1 MNITLDGFKDR
12 LDELKKDEC
21 WYIVKQDTIF
31 WKQCYYVYV
40 LNKIKNINN
49 GKTLEDNFTEEIN
62 KINALKPN
70 LKLST
75 NHRVL
80 KIAQYFELLNY
91 ESQYKNTSPTDI
103 FYKIQQITKG
113 EFENTE
119 LYSDIIKSQI
129 EKIFISSN
137 LDEESNGLRK
147 DFRLFPIMFLYK
159 LLLSIGEVTG
169 VYEIS
174 KDEYYYFVSTQTVY
188 ERYLESLILIMMFR
202 ADYTTYSSLYNN
214 LKATKKFDSRFNLV
228 IEQLETLEINNST
241 IKIKDDHL
249 NYVKQIVKKY
259 ENGNLKL
266 NNTINNLISKP
277 HQRIFFG
284 APGTG
289 KSYLLNKE
297 AGEYF
302 GDNYERVTFHPN
314 YFYSHFVGS
323 YKPFPKILKLEDGS
337 IKKDED
343 GNIQE
348 SITYKYIEGILLRVL
363 LKAFKNPSK
372 NYLLIIEEINRA
384 DVAAV
389 FGDMFQLLD
398 RNEKGCSE
406 YSVAT
411 SKEMQ
416 EFLKFELNECSD
428 DIKSKFGNE
437 YEKIS
442 FPNNFYIW
450 ATMNSADQGVMPLDT
465 AFKRRWNFEYMDI
478 NSSANDEK
486 FKEYCFKSRDGYK
499 IRWDDFRTALNEKL
513 LESEIPEDKLLGPY
527 FVSKSVLDMKGIN
540 ERTKIIK
547 DKVLMYLYEDV
558 VKTCRNMVFN
568 ETKSYSDV
576 CNKFDENVLELFN
589 LNRKITEEIIQ
600 ANNED
605 N

>member
-1 MNITLDGFKDR
+1 MNIYLRRMFKHDQTSEISVISNVCNNFFNNKKEFYIKGKYSGYKAEVEINTKNGRDPRFGKEFKQLVR
-12 LDELKKDEC
+12 LEYERHGKKDIEIGDI
-21 WYIVKQDTIF
+21 IVIYKKAKDDYLLEVII
-31 WKQCYYVYV
+31 KDSREYEV
-40 LNKIKNINN
+40 LNTFFID
-49 GKTLEDNFTEEIN
+49 GKQPDRHALIVTDEIDQ
-62 KINALKPN
+62 LHDSKP
-70 LKLST
+70 
-75 NHRVL
+75 
-80 KIAQYFELLNY
+80 
-91 ESQYKNTSPTDI
+91 
-103 FYKIQQITKG
+103 
-113 EFENTE
+113 
-119 LYSDIIKSQI
+119 
-129 EKIFISSN
+129 
-137 LDEESNGLRK
+137 
-147 DFRLFPIMFLYK
+147 
-159 LLLSIGEVTG
+159 
-169 VYEIS
+169 
-174 KDEYYYFVSTQTVY
+174 
-188 ERYLESLILIMMFR
+188 
-202 ADYTTYSSLYNN
+202 
-214 LKATKKFDSRFNLV
+214 
-228 IEQLETLEINNST
+228 
-241 IKIKDDHL
+241 
-249 NYVKQIVKKY
+249 
-259 ENGNLKL
+259 
-266 NNTINNLISKP
+266 ISKP

-416 EFLKFELNECSD
+416 EFLKLELDGCSD
-428 DIKSKFGNE
+428 DIKIQFGDE

-478 NSSANDEK
+478 NSSVNDEK

-527 FVSKSVLDMKGIN
+527 FVSKSVLDMKDIN

-558 VKTCRNMVFN
+558 VKTCRDDVFS
-568 ETKSYSDV
+568 ESKSYSIV
-576 CNKFDENVLELFN
+576 CNKFNESVLELFK
-589 LNRKITEEIIQ
+589 LNRKITEEPIK
-600 ANNED
+600 ADNED

>member
-21 WYIVKQDTIF
+21 WYIVRQDTTF
-31 WKQCYYVYV
+31 WKQCYYVYI
-40 LNKIKNINN
+40 LNKIKDIDN
-49 GKTLEDNFTEEIN
+49 GKTLEDNFTEEIEN
-62 KINALKPN
+62 INNLKTK

-75 NHRVL
+75 NHRAL
-80 KIAQYFELLNY
+80 KIAQYFGLLTHGN
-91 ESQYKNTSPTDI
+91 QYKNTNPTDI
-103 FYKIQQITKG
+103 FYKIQNLTKG

-119 LYSDIIKSQI
+119 LYSDIIKTQI

-137 LDEESNGLRK
+137 LDEEYNGIRK

-159 LLLSIGEVTG
+159 LLLSIGDVTEE
-169 VYEIS
+169 YEIS
-174 KDEYYYFVSTQTVY
+174 KEEYDNFVFTQTIY
-188 ERYLESLILIMMFR
+188 EKYLDSLILIMMFR
-202 ADYTTYSSLYNN
+202 ENYAKYSLIYKG
-214 LKATKKFDSRFNLV
+214 LKVNKKLESRFNLI
-228 IEQLETLEINNST
+228 IEQLETLEVKDNK
-241 IKIKDDHL
+241 IKIKDGYL
-249 NYVKQIVKKY
+249 NYIRQRIKEY
-259 ENGNLKL
+259 ENSYLML
-266 NNTINNLISKP
+266 SILTYTPIPKP

-297 AGEYF
+297 AKECF
-302 GDNYERVTFHPN
+302 SDNYERVTFHTN

-323 YKPFPKILKLEDGS
+323 YKPFPKILKLKDGS
-337 IKKDED
+337 MKKDED

-348 SITYKYIEGILLRVL
+348 SITYKYVEGVLLRVL
-363 LKAFKNPSK
+363 LRAFKNPSE

-398 RNEKGCSE
+398 RDKNGRSE

-416 EFLKFELNECSD
+416 EFLKFELDECSD
-428 DIKSKFGNE
+428 DIKRQFGNE

-442 FPNNFYIW
+442 FPSNFYIW

-478 NSSANDEK
+478 NSSANDEE
-486 FKEYCFKSRDGYK
+486 FKKYCFKSRDGYK
-499 IRWDDFRTALNEKL
+499 ISWNDFRIALNEKL
-513 LESEIPEDKLLGPY
+513 LELEIPEDKLLGPY
-527 FVSKSVLDMKGIN
+527 FVSKSVLEMEDIN

-547 DKVLMYLYEDV
+547 YKVLMYLYEDV
-558 VKTCRNMVFN
+558 VKTCRNTVFN

-576 CNKFDENVLELFN
+576 CNKFDKNVLGLFKLDLKEELI
-589 LNRKITEEIIQ
+589 K
-600 ANNED
+600 ADNED

>member
-1 MNITLDGFKDR
+1 MNIYLRRVFEHDVKKEVSINQEVLNVFFKDNR
-12 LDELKKDEC
+12 SFKVRGMLSKEVGDVVINDAGDYRFGGDFKKLIRAEC
-21 WYIVKQDTIF
+21 GQKNRDNVEVDDILVLYDKTNE
-31 WKQCYYVYV
+31 YV
-40 LNKIKNINN
+40 LEIIFKSDFRYNIFSGLFID
-49 GKTLEDNFTEEIN
+49 GKRPDDRHVLITTDEIN
-62 KINALKPN
+62 
-70 LKLST
+70 
-75 NHRVL
+75 
-80 KIAQYFELLNY
+80 
-91 ESQYKNTSPTDI
+91 
-103 FYKIQQITKG
+103 QI
-113 EFENTE
+113 
-119 LYSDIIKSQI
+119 YS
-129 EKIFISSN
+129 
-137 LDEESNGLRK
+137 
-147 DFRLFPIMFLYK
+147 
-159 LLLSIGEVTG
+159 
-169 VYEIS
+169 
-174 KDEYYYFVSTQTVY
+174 
-188 ERYLESLILIMMFR
+188 
-202 ADYTTYSSLYNN
+202 
-214 LKATKKFDSRFNLV
+214 
-228 IEQLETLEINNST
+228 
-241 IKIKDDHL
+241 H
-249 NYVKQIVKKY
+249 KQ
-259 ENGNLKL
+259 
-266 NNTINNLISKP
+266 ISKP

-297 AGEYF
+297 AEEYF

-323 YKPFPKILKLEDGS
+323 YKPFPKILKLKDGS
-337 IKKDED
+337 VKKDED

-348 SITYKYIEGILLRVL
+348 SITYKYVEGVLLRVL
-363 LKAFKNPSK
+363 LKAFKNPSE

-398 RNEKGCSE
+398 RDKNGRSE

-416 EFLKFELNECSD
+416 EFLKFELDGCSD
-428 DIKSKFGNE
+428 DIKRQFGNE
-437 YEKIS
+437 YERIS

-478 NSSANDEK
+478 NSSANNEG

-499 IRWDDFRTALNEKL
+499 VRWDDFRTALNEKL

-527 FVSKSVLDMKGIN
+527 FVSKSVLEMEDIN

-605 N
+605 D

>member
-1 MNITLDGFKDR
+1 MNIY
-12 LDELKKDEC
+12 LKKLTKSE
-21 WYIVKQDTIF
+21 VRPKQVGIS
-31 WKQCYYVYV
+31 KEV
-40 LNKIKNINN
+40 LENFFDNKDKIKLKSIRTGNSIDLEIQIATNPRLSMRIITFINEELSLL
-49 GKTLEDNFTEEIN
+49 GKSKIQENDILVFIKSN
-62 KINALKPN
+62 KCYLFDFILNESKKN
-70 LKLST
+70 
-75 NHRVL
+75 
-80 KIAQYFELLNY
+80 ELLY
-91 ESQYKNTSPTDI
+91 DI
-103 FYKIQQITKG
+103 YNFYKDDNHALIVTDETEQIH
-113 EFENTE
+113 
-119 LYSDIIKSQI
+119 
-129 EKIFISSN
+129 
-137 LDEESNGLRK
+137 
-147 DFRLFPIMFLYK
+147 
-159 LLLSIGEVTG
+159 
-169 VYEIS
+169 
-174 KDEYYYFVSTQTVY
+174 
-188 ERYLESLILIMMFR
+188 
-202 ADYTTYSSLYNN
+202 
-214 LKATKKFDSRFNLV
+214 
-228 IEQLETLEINNST
+228 
-241 IKIKDDHL
+241 DH
-249 NYVKQIVKKY
+249 KQ
-259 ENGNLKL
+259 
-266 NNTINNLISKP
+266 ISKP

-297 AGEYF
+297 ARKYF

-323 YKPFPKILKLEDGS
+323 YKPFPKILKLKDGS
-337 IKKDED
+337 VKKDED
-343 GNIQE
+343 DNIQE
-348 SITYKYIEGILLRVL
+348 SITYKYVEGILLRVL

-416 EFLKFELNECSD
+416 EFLKLELDGCSD
-428 DIKSKFGNE
+428 DIKIQFGDE

-478 NSSANDEK
+478 NSSANDGK

-513 LESEIPEDKLLGPY
+513 LESEISEDKLLGPY
-527 FVSKSVLDMKGIN
+527 FVSKSVLDMKDIN

-558 VKTCRNMVFN
+558 VKTCRDDVFS
-568 ETKSYSDV
+568 ESKSYSMV
-576 CNKFDENVLELFN
+576 CNKFDESVLELFK
-589 LNRKITEEIIQ
+589 LNRKITEEPIK
-600 ANNED
+600 ADNENN
-605 N
+605 

>member
-12 LDELKKDEC
+12 LDKLNKDEC
-21 WYIVKQDTIF
+21 WYIVRQDTTF
-31 WKQCYYVYV
+31 WKQCYYVYI
-40 LNKIKNINN
+40 LNKIKDIDN
-49 GKTLEDNFTEEIN
+49 GKTLEYNFTKEKENIN
-62 KINALKPN
+62 NLKTE
-70 LKLST
+70 LKLSAT
-75 NHRVL
+75 YRAL
-80 KIAQYFELLNY
+80 KIAQYFGLLTHGN
-91 ESQYKNTSPTDI
+91 QYKNTNPTDI
-103 FYKIQQITKG
+103 FYKIQNLTKG

-119 LYSDIIKSQI
+119 LYSDIIKNQI

-137 LDEESNGLRK
+137 LDEESNGIRK

-169 VYEIS
+169 VCEIS

-188 ERYLESLILIMMFR
+188 EKYLESLILIMMFR
-202 ADYTTYSSLYNN
+202 ENNAKYSPIYQVFKNN
-214 LKATKKFDSRFNLV
+214 QKFESRFNLV
-228 IEQLETLEINNST
+228 IEQLKTLEVKDNK
-241 IKIKDDHL
+241 IKIKDGCL
-249 NYVKQIVKKY
+249 NYIRQRIKEY
-259 ENGNLKL
+259 ENGCLMLSNL
-266 NNTINNLISKP
+266 TKP

-297 AGEYF
+297 AQECF
-302 GDNYERVTFHPN
+302 GNNYERITFHPN

-323 YKPFPKILKLEDGS
+323 YKPFPKILKLKDGS
-337 IKKDED
+337 VKKDED
-343 GNIQE
+343 DNIQE
-348 SITYKYIEGILLRVL
+348 SITYKYVEGVLLRVL
-363 LKAFKNPSK
+363 LRAYKNPSE

-398 RNEKGCSE
+398 RDKNGRSE

-416 EFLKFELNECSD
+416 EFLKFELDECSD
-428 DIKSKFGNE
+428 YIKRQFGNE

-442 FPNNFYIW
+442 FPSNFYIW

-478 NSSANDEK
+478 NSSANDEE
-486 FKEYCFKSRDGYK
+486 FKKYCFKSRDGHK
-499 IRWDDFRTALNEKL
+499 ISWNDFRTALNEKL
-513 LESEIPEDKLLGPY
+513 LELEIPEDKLLGPY
-527 FVSKSVLDMKGIN
+527 FVSKSVLEMEDIN

-558 VKTCRNMVFN
+558 VKTCRNTVFN

-576 CNKFDENVLELFN
+576 CNKFDENVLELFK
-589 LNRKITEEIIQ
+589 LDLEEELIK
-600 ANNED
+600 ADNED